1 MIVDSALTLIMIRIK
16 TAMGKFYTP
25 RIDLNTMVLTSGFL
39 ALFSLLTMHNLSATE
54 SVTQSLAINLDEVEW
69 GPAGGGNGSPLGLRT
84 SRQGIDPETG
94 GITYYAMFPA
104 GTHFDLHWH
113 TYDEHVVVVKGRV
126 TIVLDDQAHDLEE
139 GSYVVIPGKLNH
151 SWDVPAGDSE
161 VIILVR
167 RVGPADFHFVT
178 E

>member
-1 MIVDSALTLIMIRIK
+1 MAKLFTSKIGFNPLLLVTVFLIAFASQGMLKVSAVELE
-16 TAMGKFYTP
+16 TAP
-25 RIDLNTMVLTSGFL
+25 L
-39 ALFSLLTMHNLSATE
+39 AT
-54 SVTQSLAINLDEVEW
+54 NLDEVEW
-69 GPAGGGNGSPLGLRT
+69 GPPAGGNGSPLGLRT

-113 TYDEHVVVVKGRV
+113 THDEHVVVVKGQV
-126 TIVLDDQAHDLEE
+126 TIVLGEQVHNLKT

-161 VIILVR
+161 VVILVR
-167 RVGPADFHFVT
+167 RVGPADFHYVKD
-178 E
+178 